1 MNPPT
6 LPAEEVIP
14 LILRLVG
21 SNNVLCE
28 VEDQLCEYGYT
39 QLAQVV
45 AEQTDT
51 PVDLTPSS
59 KLAELLYIAKEQGRN
74 T

>member
-6 LPAEEVIP
+6 LPTEEVIP
-14 LILRLVG
+14 LIMRSVACASQIG
-21 SNNVLCE
+21 
-28 VEDQLCEYGYT
+28 DQLCEYGYT

-59 KLAELLYIAKEQGRN
+59 KLAELLYIAKEQ
-74 T
+74 